1 MESAEFGEWLAS
13 RVARYA
19 YERAQADG
27 LDEHT
32 SLERAERRFAE
43 LLPQGPQTPDQLLC
57 VALDDRGDR
66 VAVVWVGPHPAVPD
80 AAWVWDVEVDQDCRG
95 RGYGRAV
102 MLAAEDL
109 ARQLGRKHLGL
120 HVFGANS
127 VARHL
132 YRSLGYD
139 EVHVEMSKPL
149 GPA

>member
-1 MESAEFGEWLAS
+1 MGSAEFDEWLTS

-19 YERAQADG
+19 RERAQADA
-27 LDEHT
+27 LDEAT
-32 SLERAERRFAE
+32 SLERAERQFAE
-43 LLPQGPQTPDQLLC
+43 LLPQGPQTPDQLLR
-57 VALDDRGDR
+57 VAEDDHGTR

-80 AAWVWDVEVDQDCRG
+80 AAWVWDVEVEQDRRG

-120 HVFGANS
+120 HVFGENS
-127 VARHL
+127 VARQL

-139 EVHVEMSKPL
+139 EVHVQMSKPL
-149 GPA
+149 DPA